1 MSGLVGCL
9 VLFDDQRTQTCD
21 EWIVVQH
28 NTDTKEMVLVN
39 ARANPA
45 SFRPRV
51 VKDGLD
57 GEVVTAERSCAL
69 IKDVM
74 VSIAMSLESEA
85 VAKTKV
91 FTFTAFRT
99 IELLKHALDI
109 TTRRIGDSLIPKN
122 LTGKCISVV
131 GPNNLTD
138 EIIVLLDN
146 GHDMIVTPTDPR
158 AGAPVMEA
166 AKCEWVIYKVKPG
179 RPALVSLLEE
189 VPDAPPV
196 LHQYLKRWNRHLWN

>member
-1 MSGLVGCL
+1 MSLVGCM
-9 VLFDDQRTQTCD
+9 VLFDDQRTQSCE

-28 NTDTKEMVLVN
+28 NQDTREMTLVN
-39 ARANPA
+39 SRANPA

-51 VKDGLD
+51 VRDGID
-57 GEVVTAERSCAL
+57 GEVVTAERSVVL

-74 VSIAMSLESEA
+74 VQIAMSLESDQ
-85 VAKTKV
+85 VARTKV

-99 IELLKHALDI
+99 IELLKDALDV
-109 TTRRIGDSLIPKN
+109 TVRRIGDSLIPNN
-122 LTGKCISVV
+122 LTGKCLSVI

-138 EIIVLLDN
+138 KIIVLHDH
-146 GHDMIVTPTDPR
+146 GHDMVVVPADPR

-166 AKCEWVIYKVKPG
+166 AKCEWVIYQVSPG
-179 RPALVSLLEE
+179 TPALESLLAA

-196 LHQYLKRWNRHLWN
+196 LHQYLQRWTAHQWN